1 MRRCRA
7 WLLLAIVA
15 LPACRI
21 EDRTPTGSRRDDQ
34 SIRAVVATYYRSL
47 SARDWPSS
55 RSLFADSAQIMVR
68 GADDTSWNHFAGS
81 EPYHLELIRQARDRP
96 IEAGEVLV
104 ARLDVRQ
111 EGELAAVWVSARHH
125 VSDPEHA
132 ESRSA
137 DHFVLRRVDGAWR
150 VVALYSTPVSDL
162 PAR

>member
-1 MRRCRA
+1 MRGGGGWA
-7 WLLLAIVA
+7 VLALILA
-15 LPACRI
+15 AGCRI

-47 SARDWPSS
+47 STRDWPSS
-55 RSLFADSAQIMVR
+55 RSVFADSAQVLVR
-68 GADDTSWNHFAGS
+68 GVDDTGSSRFATA
-81 EPYHLELIRQARDRP
+81 EAYHLELIRRARDQRV
-96 IEAGEVLV
+96 EAGEVLV

-111 EGELAAVWVSARHH
+111 EGELAAVWVAARHH
-125 VSDPEHA
+125 VSDPDRA

-150 VVALYSTPVSDL
+150 VVGFYSTPASDL

>member
-1 MRRCRA
+1 MRPRRS
-7 WLLLAIVA
+7 WLVLALLA
-15 LPACRI
+15 LTACRI

-55 RSLFADSAQIMVR
+55 RSLFADSARIMVR
-68 GADDTSWNHFAGS
+68 GVDDTAWSHFGDA
-81 EPYHLELIRQARDRP
+81 EAYHLELIRRARDRR

-125 VSDPEHA
+125 VSDPERA